1 MTEPA
6 DITRRPSLT
15 ERARW
20 WPRGENC
27 DPSFEIH
34 VRLVWRALAD
44 PVPHAVYLTPSR
56 QAGKHGSD
64 LHARCEE
71 IGMLISW
78 CLQRGM
84 SLAEMAEHFK
94 PHSPEGGRGLGLFAV
109 ATALRLDAV
118 DAAGAGA

>member
-1 MTEPA
+1 MIEPG
-6 DITRRPSLT
+6 DITRRPSVT

-20 WPRGENC
+20 WPRGENVGE
-27 DPSFEIH
+27 PFEIH

-44 PVPHAVYLTPSR
+44 PAPHAVYLTPSR
-56 QAGKHGSD
+56 QAGKHGSE

-78 CLQRGM
+78 CLQHGM

-109 ATALRLDAV
+109 DAALRLDG
-118 DAAGAGA
+118 AGAGA